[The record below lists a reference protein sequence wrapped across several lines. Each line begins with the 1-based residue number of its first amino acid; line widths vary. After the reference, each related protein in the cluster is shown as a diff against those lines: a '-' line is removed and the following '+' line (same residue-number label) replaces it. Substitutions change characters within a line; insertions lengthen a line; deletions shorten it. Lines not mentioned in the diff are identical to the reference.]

1 MMVPILFLMNVI
13 FDLRQEITFLQL
25 QLHDEKFS
33 KSKTNSCGNEE
44 KIIIENIKSQ
54 ITSYKTENKFLKEK
68 MKSKQSIFKVYP
80 NKVFIVGDSMIKNI
94 TGTGISRKN
103 IIKMRPRPSATTIG
117 VRLH

>member
-1 MMVPILFLMNVI
+1 
-13 FDLRQEITFLQL
+13 
-25 QLHDEKFS
+25 
-33 KSKTNSCGNEE
+33 
-44 KIIIENIKSQ
+44 
-54 ITSYKTENKFLKEK
+54 

-117 VRLH
+117 MRLH